1 MRDARRLLLALV
13 LTALL
18 SPPAAA
24 DFAAGLTAYQRG
36 DEVTA
41 AREWTPLA
49 EAGDAEAR
57 FRLWQLLR
65 GRNYLRA
72 LVWLMKAGE
81 QGHIE
86 ALNDL
91 AGVYLT
97 GRGLSEDAGKALELY
112 REAAGQGSVEAQK
125 NLGRIYLRGEV
136 VKADPVEAA
145 MWYRMAAEQGDRAA
159 QASLGDLFAEGRGV
173 PRDEEEAAKWRR
185 RAAGRSGAV
194 EPATTVVESAQVLD
208 VPERKTVL
216 PQRPVPASG
225 AEAVR
230 LGILDYLELYS
241 AFLTVGEVRVQ
252 KWNGSF
258 LVRLTGVRYPL
269 GENLYLDIERL
280 GFSLEPVDGA
290 LYKVAD
296 VYLPREI
303 TVRDERGA
311 EAGRALVDLRRASGL
326 FSVAIRNFLEL
337 DSEIAD
343 IKLSLFREGAAV
355 QLDKLILRIERDREA
370 GGPWNLIQTVRGSG
384 LRLGDATLGE
394 LRVANFDFEGRLEAV
409 DITAWASLI
418 ARFETE
424 ITGASPNKI
433 LNSMLALL
441 GRGADFY
448 SGVEA
453 AVSARGLSSV
463 GTAAFR
469 LGEVGLR
476 FSVRDAGKGL
486 SRARFVFTHS
496 GLVLA
501 DGGGPGAS
509 AFPDLA
515 PHSSTFDMA
524 IERFP
529 GRRLM
534 RAVAAF
540 LATGLDID
548 DGDDKEAELEQAM
561 AGEKI
566 ASDIQLAM
574 TEAGTTVALRDTSVV
589 ARAARV
595 EFSGEIRADA
605 TAAFGAV
612 GGLDVRVAGLDA
624 IAEALAAEEPD
635 GKGAP
640 GLLAALR
647 SVAKRSGGDS
657 GPPTD
662 DFRLELARDGA
673 ISVNGVPMERIIAK
687 GMAGDA
693 P

>member
-1 MRDARRLLLALV
+1 MRDARRLLLAL
-13 LTALL
+13 ALSAIL

-41 AREWTPLA
+41 VREWTPLA

-57 FRLWQLLR
+57 FRLWQVLR
-65 GRNYLRA
+65 GRNYLKA

-91 AGVYLT
+91 AGVYLM
-97 GRGLSEDAGKALELY
+97 GRGLPEDAGKALELY

-125 NLGRIYLRGEV
+125 NLGNIYLDGEIV
-136 VKADPVEAA
+136 TSDPIEAA
-145 MWYRMAAEQGDRAA
+145 MWYRMAAEQGDREA
-159 QASLGDLFAEGRGV
+159 QASLGDMFAQGRGV
-173 PRDEEEAAKWRR
+173 PRDDEEAAKWLR
-185 RAAGRSGAV
+185 RAAGRGGGE
-194 EPATTVVESAQVLD
+194 EPAAPVVESAKVLD
-208 VPERKTVL
+208 VPERKVVP

-225 AEAVR
+225 AEAIR
-230 LGILDYLELYS
+230 LGILDYLKLYA

-258 LVRLTGVRYPL
+258 LVRLSGVRYPL
-269 GENLYLDIERL
+269 DENLFLDIERL
-280 GFSLEPVDGA
+280 GFSIEPVEGA

-303 TVRDERGA
+303 TVRDARGA
-311 EAGRALVDLRRASGL
+311 EAGRASVDLRRASGL

-337 DSEIAD
+337 DAEIAD
-343 IKLSLFREGAAV
+343 IELTLFREGTAV
-355 QLDKLILRIERDREA
+355 QLERLTLRIGRDRRA
-370 GGPWNLIQTVRGSG
+370 GGLWDLIQSVRGSG
-384 LRLGDATLGE
+384 LRLGDAALGE
-394 LRVANFDFEGRLEAV
+394 LRVAGFEFEGRLEAV
-409 DITAWASLI
+409 DITAWAALI
-418 ARFETE
+418 SRFEAK
-424 ITGASPNKI
+424 IAGASANEI

-441 GRGADFY
+441 GGGADFY

-463 GTAAFR
+463 GISAFH
-469 LGEVGLR
+469 LAEIGVR
-476 FSVRDAGKGL
+476 FSARDAGQGL
-486 SRARFVFTHS
+486 SRARFALAHS

-501 DGGGPGAS
+501 DGGGPSAGAF
-509 AFPDLA
+509 ADLT
-515 PHSSTFDMA
+515 PHASTLEVV

-540 LATGLDID
+540 LATGLENE
-548 DGDDKEAELEQAM
+548 GGGGEEAGLKFAM

-566 ASDIQLAM
+566 MSDIQLAM
-574 TEAGTTVALRDTSVV
+574 AKAGTTVALRDTSVV
-589 ARAARV
+589 ARAARI
-595 EFSGEIRADA
+595 ELSGEIRADA
-605 TAAFGAV
+605 NSTFGAV
-612 GGLDVRVAGLDA
+612 GGLDVRIAGLDA
-624 IAEALAAEEPD
+624 IAEALAAGEPD
-635 GKGAP
+635 GQGAP

-647 SVAKRSGGDS
+647 SVAKRSGGGG

-662 DFRLELARDGA
+662 DFHLKLARDGA
-673 ISVNGVPMERIIAK
+673 ISVNGVPMDEIIAR

-693 P
+693 Q